1 MRVWLGR
8 KVKSE
13 EGEKNVILS
22 VGIVGMLIS
31 ANCELGTKHL
41 QRRAA
46 NLFFFNPSIRYW
58 YGFKPGM
65 NLTLEC

>member
-8 KVKSE
+8 KVESE

-31 ANCELGTKHL
+31 ANCESGTNYKGS
-41 QRRAA
+41 QQI
-46 NLFFFNPSIRYW
+46 FSS
-58 YGFKPGM
+58 
-65 NLTLEC
+65 LTLPLDIGTDSNLG